1 MICYFGNKLFKYGGR
16 PAVLILYSIQRCLNH
31 RRDLSDSSPSSL
43 YSLVCDVPCI
53 APLIASVALYR
64 TLSIL
69 LQNESLF
76 VWS

>member
-1 MICYFGNKLFKYGGR
+1 MFDND
-16 PAVLILYSIQRCLNH
+16 VLLLVAYYSNMVVQRCLNH
-31 RRDLSDSSPSSL
+31 RRDLSNSSPSSL

-64 TLSIL
+64 TFSIL

-76 VWS
+76 AWS